1 MASSLTER
9 LDMATSAR
17 YGIAASDQKAC
28 HQCQDDC
35 AKARHR
41 SSPCYP
47 SGRQNGPDRVRG
59 GGGNAARANI
69 AEQRCGGA
77 MTAARRG
84 NGRGGRSVRSEEH
97 TSKLQSLM
105 RTSYDVFR

>member
-9 LDMATSAR
+9 LDIATSAL

-41 SSPCYP
+41 SSPCYH

-69 AEQRCGGA
+69 AEQDCGGA

-84 NGRGGRSVRSEEH
+84 TEMRTASGREMGGRYVDIPVGA
-97 TSKLQSLM
+97 
-105 RTSYDVFR
+105 RT